1 MKLILFYLNGEEG
14 VLFMKTRRVLERA
27 GVMLRGFCLYLLLV
41 ASLLLFLSGTAY
53 PAESLSLNIE
63 DCIELALQNNL
74 SYQIAQSK
82 VEIKEEQVQEAEG
95 AKKINAKF
103 QGGYVRTS
111 DAPDPDKIVAGDYS
125 YLYSSGTG
133 VPLISFNI
141 SKILY
146 SGGKLKNLIELAKA
160 EQSIAL
166 NELEGDRQE
175 LIYKVTEAYYR
186 VLQAEG
192 LKRVSAQALTQIKAH
207 LESSRSL
214 LTEGMIAPI
223 DLNRINSQL
232 SNLEH
237 NLIRAENGY
246 LLTVY
251 NLNSIMGIDLETSL
265 KLENDLAYEPCD
277 ISLEEA
283 LESARQYR
291 PELEQVSQQKKI
303 MKNMLN
309 IAKSNKGPQIMMNM
323 DSGLAGWKVAIAGEI
338 PIFDGGVNKS
348 KIKQAELSLAQVEQS
363 EKQALQLIEF
373 EVRSLYLK
381 MVEAEKL
388 VKVTE
393 QGIGDSEESFR
404 IAQVKYNEGISTN
417 IEVIDAQS
425 ALIEAET
432 NHLNALY
439 DYNTNRAALIK
450 AMGLL

>member
-1 MKLILFYLNGEEG
+1 
-14 VLFMKTRRVLERA
+14 MKTRRVLERA

>member
-1 MKLILFYLNGEEG
+1 MKRL
-14 VLFMKTRRVLERA
+14 LERA
-27 GVMLRGFCLYLLLV
+27 GVILKGFCLYLLLV
-41 ASLLLFLSGTAY
+41 TSLLLFLPDIAY

-74 SYQIAQSK
+74 SYQIAQGK
-82 VEIKEEQVQEAEG
+82 AEVKEEQVQEAEG

-111 DAPDPDKIVAGDYS
+111 DAPDPEKIAAGDYS

-141 SKILY
+141 SKVLY

-166 NELEGDRQE
+166 NELEGNRQE

-192 LKRVSAQALTQIKAH
+192 LKRVSAQALAQIKVH
-207 LESSRSL
+207 LDNSRSL

-265 KLENDLAYEPCD
+265 KLENDLTYEPCD

-291 PELEQVSQQKKI
+291 PELEQVNQQKKI
-303 MKNMLN
+303 MKGMLN

-323 DSGLAGWKVAIAGEI
+323 DSGLSGWKVAIVGEI

-348 KIKQAELSLAQVEQS
+348 KIKQAELNLAQVEQS

-388 VKVTE
+388 VKVAK
-393 QGIGDSEESFR
+393 QGIEDSEESFR
-404 IAQVKYNEGISTN
+404 IAQVKYNEGVSTN

-439 DYNTNRAALIK
+439 DYNTNRVALIK